1 MRRILS
7 VVSLIVFLANFVACS
22 RPRPVT
28 PPPIDFVAEEQKVWA
43 AIDQS
48 SGETYRGFCD
58 VQYLT
63 IEFNPAILAHH
74 LNWYMALKV
83 PKDGSSWDLS
93 QSSGEN
99 FQQWPC
105 LCNAPFQTEN
115 QFSSPLLVR
124 TRFIAWAVHLYSC
137 FALMQTFPSREYQ
150 HVLRKII
157 YSSEMPFILYR
168 EEALEALAR
177 TGDVTDELWHLL
189 ESPDWIEPND
199 GRFHRAIVKNLA
211 YDLALKSD
219 EAGLQCLVEE
229 ALQNQSNSL
238 GTSLW
243 SEVEYSVQPLL
254 NTLIILR
261 SEPSFERK
269 LIYLFESLV
278 IPKPFG
284 MTARVAGRCWSF
296 YELKVFS
303 ELWFQNIETGTQIL
317 DRYTQQK
324 PELRMDFLRLV
335 KDFNI
340 PFMMGKDEETEL
352 YQRVGKTGEK
362 WLPLNMPGI
371 PRLKATP
378 RVQNQQI

>member
-1 MRRILS
+1 MRKMIFLGML
-7 VVSLIVFLANFVACS
+7 VVFLVSNLACLRS
-22 RPRPVT
+22 SPVT
-28 PPPIDFVAEEQKVWA
+28 APPIDFVAEERKVYA

-63 IEFNPAILAHH
+63 VEFNPAILAHH
-74 LNWYMALKV
+74 LNWYIELKV
-83 PKDGSSWDLS
+83 PKDGSSWDSS

-105 LCNAPFQTEN
+105 LCSSSVQTEN

-124 TRFIAWAVHLYSC
+124 TRFIFWAVHLYSC

-157 YSSEMPFILYR
+157 YSNKTPLALYR

-177 TGDVTDELWHLL
+177 TGEVTDELWRLL
-189 ESPDWIEPND
+189 ESPDWIERND

-219 EAGLQCLVEE
+219 EAGLQCLIEE
-229 ALQNQSNSL
+229 AQGNGLR
-238 GTSLW
+238 TSLLG
-243 SEVEYSVQPLL
+243 EVEGYVKPLL
-254 NTLIILR
+254 NTLAILR
-261 SEPSFERK
+261 DEPSLERK
-269 LIYLFESLV
+269 LIYLFEFLV
-278 IPKPFG
+278 IPKTFG
-284 MTARVAGRCWSF
+284 VRATAAGRCWPF
-296 YELKVFS
+296 YELKIFS

-324 PELRMDFLRLV
+324 PQLRMDFLRLV

-340 PFMMGKDEETEL
+340 PFMMGKDEEAEL
-352 YQRVGKTGEK
+352 YQRVRKTGGK

-371 PRLKATP
+371 PRLKAKP
-378 RVQNQQI
+378 LAQNQQI

>member
-43 AIDQS
+43 AIEFY
-48 SGETYRGFCD
+48 GGLCGF
-58 VQYLT
+58 QHLT
-63 IEFNPAILAHH
+63 IEFNPAVLAHH
-74 LNWYMALKV
+74 LNWYLALKV
-83 PKDGSSWDLS
+83 PKDGSLNPMGWP
-93 QSSGEN
+93 SGQG
-99 FQQWPC
+99 FQQSRY
-105 LCNAPFQTEN
+105 LCTCAFQADDDFAR
-115 QFSSPLLVR
+115 QAR
-124 TRFIAWAVHLYSC
+124 TKYIYIPWLNHVFFC
-137 FALMQTFPSREYQ
+137 FKLMQTFPSREYQ

-189 ESPDWIEPND
+189 ESPDWVEPS
-199 GRFHRAIVKNLA
+199 GVGFHQAIVKHLA

-219 EAGLQCLVEE
+219 EAGLQCLIEE

-238 GTSLW
+238 RISLW
-243 SEVEYSVQPLL
+243 SEVEFYVKPLL
-254 NTLIILR
+254 KTLIVQR
-261 SEPSFERK
+261 TEPSFEKR
-269 LIYLFESLV
+269 LIYLFEFLV
-278 IPKPFG
+278 KPQG
-284 MTARVAGRCWSF
+284 IIASDSNTPTCWSF

-324 PELRMDFLRLV
+324 PQLRMDFLRLV

-340 PFMMGKDEETEL
+340 PFMMGKDEEAEL
-352 YQRVGKTGEK
+352 YQRVRKTGGK

-371 PRLKATP
+371 PRLKATAQ
-378 RVQNQQI
+378 VHSQQI

>member
-99 FQQWPC
+99 LQQWPC

-124 TRFIAWAVHLYSC
+124 TKFIAWAVHLYFC

-157 YSSEMPFILYR
+157 YSNEMSVALYR

-189 ESPDWIEPND
+189 ESPDWIERSD

-219 EAGLQCLVEE
+219 EAGLQCLIEE

-238 GTSLW
+238 RISLW
-243 SEVEYSVQPLL
+243 SEVEFYVKPLL
-254 NTLIILR
+254 KTLIVQR
-261 SEPSFERK
+261 TEPSFEKR
-269 LIYLFESLV
+269 LIYLFEFLV
-278 IPKPFG
+278 KPQG
-284 MTARVAGRCWSF
+284 IIASDSNTPTCWSF

-324 PELRMDFLRLV
+324 PQLRMDFLRLV
-335 KDFNI
+335 KDLNI
-340 PFMMGKDEETEL
+340 PFMMGKDEEAEL
-352 YQRVGKTGEK
+352 YQRVRKTGGK

-371 PRLKATP
+371 PRLKAIP